1 MLLCDEERKRVSEW
15 WRRALRKTL
24 LREE

>member
-1 MLLCDEERKRVSEW
+1 LLCDEERKRVSEW